1 MGPARAAF
9 PFQLG
14 AGPERGAFL
23 VRVAIPGEVT
33 VTAPLPP
40 VPAAAGTAGAAR
52 PAGAPGAIRTT
63 ATATA

>member
-1 MGPARAAF
+1 M
-9 PFQLG
+9 
-14 AGPERGAFL
+14 
-23 VRVAIPGEVT
+23 AIPGEVT